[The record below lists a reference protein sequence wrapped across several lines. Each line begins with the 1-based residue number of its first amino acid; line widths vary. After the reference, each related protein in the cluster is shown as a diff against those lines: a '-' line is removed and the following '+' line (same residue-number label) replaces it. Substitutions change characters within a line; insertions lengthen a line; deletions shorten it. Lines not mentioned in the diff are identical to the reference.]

1 MTTIRTSITLSN
13 SWEYYPVTL
22 NEDLASIRVDLE
34 AKKLLPSAV
43 HTHYVRLGYD
53 ASETG
58 MPTPDEV
65 ERLNRLEDILEA
77 QLLLTNDIYHVGTIL
92 SQGIMDLFYVSEYS
106 HQWENIV
113 KTILPNENHA
123 SGSFENDDYALYDT
137 SLYPSIFDFNTIQ
150 NRNLCMRLE
159 QNGLNPELPR
169 PIDFYFN
176 FPTQEDATQFIQ
188 TLNPKFEIVNGD
200 FSDDGT
206 YILQINLSLPPTFP
220 NMNTLTTQLL
230 KGAQEFNGA
239 FDNWG
244 I

>member
-1 MTTIRTSITLSN
+1 
-13 SWEYYPVTL
+13 
-22 NEDLASIRVDLE
+22 
-34 AKKLLPSAV
+34 
-43 HTHYVRLGYD
+43 
-53 ASETG
+53 
-58 MPTPDEV
+58 
-65 ERLNRLEDILEA
+65 
-77 QLLLTNDIYHVGTIL
+77 
-92 SQGIMDLFYVSEYS
+92 MDLFYVSE
-106 HQWENIV
+106 
-113 KTILPNENHA
+113 NEIDWDAITKEMMTSTHYV
-123 SGSFENDDYALYDT
+123 SGSFMDDNYALYDT
-137 SLYPSIFDFNTIQ
+137 SLFPSIYDFNAIQ
-150 NRNLCMRLE
+150 NRNLCMQLE